1 MVTIIKKLAT
11 ELAQCDYNELYEL
24 LETMS
29 FVDAYNKLGG
39 FNLQMDKCTNNNEL
53 LNIEVRF
60 DYNFKHINGTI
71 FQTKNYVCPN
81 SYCIANCVA
90 LAHLQKNYDKLLIDN
105 SRLKQENL
113 SYKYNI

>member
-1 MVTIIKKLAT
+1 MVTIKLAT
-11 ELAQCDYNELYEL
+11 ELAHDYNELYEL
-24 LETMS
+24 LETMT

-71 FQTKNYVCPN
+71 FQTKNGGCELGE
-81 SYCIANCVA
+81 IVA
-90 LAHLQKNYDKLLIDN
+90 LWLDDYSSPIVGQLDLCYEK
-105 SRLKQENL
+105 
-113 SYKYNI
+113 

>member
-39 FNLQMDKCTNNNEL
+39 FNLQMDKCTNNNNEL
-53 LNIEVRF
+53 LNIEIRF

-71 FQTKNYVCPN
+71 FQTKNGGCELGE
-81 SYCIANCVA
+81 SVA
-90 LAHLQKNYDKLLIDN
+90 LWLDDYSSPIVGQLDLC
-105 SRLKQENL
+105 
-113 SYKYNI
+113 YKK